1 MYRYH
6 ILLSIPYIVEYL
18 SCLQVLAIVNS
29 AVVNIG
35 VHISF
40 QIRVFSFLDL
50 YQGVGYWIMW

>member
-1 MYRYH
+1 M
-6 ILLSIPYIVEYL
+6 LSIPYIVEYL

-40 QIRVFSFLDL
+40 QISGFIGGDV
-50 YQGVGYWIMW
+50 YPGVELWVI

>member
-1 MYRYH
+1 M
-6 ILLSIPYIVEYL
+6 LSIPYIVEYL

-40 QIRVFSFLDL
+40 QIRVFSFPDL
-50 YQGVGYWIMW
+50 YQGVEYWIMW